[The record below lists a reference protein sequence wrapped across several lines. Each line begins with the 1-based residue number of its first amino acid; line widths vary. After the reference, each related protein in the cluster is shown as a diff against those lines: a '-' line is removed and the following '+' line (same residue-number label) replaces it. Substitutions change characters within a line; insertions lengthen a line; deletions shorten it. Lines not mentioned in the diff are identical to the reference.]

1 MPMRVSSAAL
11 DSSLTA
17 IRRNLRTVVS
27 LSVLL
32 VLATALVIGVG
43 FGLFVAGATVAAG
56 IALGA
61 AVAPPDPVAAL
72 AVGRKAG
79 LPPRLITLI
88 QGEGLLNDAT
98 ALTILAVAVSAA
110 RGDGFSTPA
119 ALGQFLLASVGGVAA
134 GMAVAYG
141 VRPLRRLRSDPL
153 SSNAISL
160 ATPFVAY
167 LLGEAVHV
175 SGVLA
180 VVVAGLIIGHNNP
193 SWASGAS
200 RLQTGAV
207 WRLVDFLLEGFVFL
221 LIGQQLPNVI
231 AGLDEYATST
241 VVTASSI
248 TVGVVLLLRPLWLWL
263 TEHLPQSLHT
273 RLTEQDLDGDGE
285 PDDALTPNAPG
296 RLSGREI
303 VVLSWAGTR
312 GVISLAAI
320 FTLPLVTDDG
330 SPFPD
335 RDLLLFCAFL
345 TVLVTLV
352 GQGLTFAPLVRAL
365 GLRADAADQAR
376 LRNQA
381 RIAAVEAALRRLEEM
396 EAEQHDDVD
405 DRAIGALRTQ
415 LRTRLRRY
423 RHRLDLLDN
432 AEAADDIGQLLADE
446 QEHEALEQEVH
457 QPPHRA
463 GLQAAGPRRPAR
475 VVVAGLIIGHHNPSW
490 ASGASRLQTG
500 AVWRLVDF
508 LLEGFV
514 FLLIGQQLPNVIRG
528 LGDYATSTIATAS
541 AITVGVVLLLRPLW
555 LWLTEHLP
563 QSLHMRL
570 TEQDLDGD
578 GEPDARNPA
587 AGRLSGREI
596 VVLSWAGTR
605 GLVKVRGRVDGH
617 PFESSFMALGDGT
630 HKLPVKADV
639 RKAIGKQAGDT
650 VTVHLDERIG

>member
-1 MPMRVSSAAL
+1 MVPVSPETMLLLVLGGVAVIVGVHWVADRTGLPEAALLTLLGIAYAVLPGPNVPLEPDLILTLVLPPLLYSAAL

-17 IRRNLRTVVS
+17 IRHNLRTVVS

-32 VLATALVIGVG
+32 VFATAVVIGVG

-98 ALTILAVAVSAA
+98 ALTILSVAVSAA
-110 RGDGFSTPA
+110 RGDGFSTPS

-141 VRPLRRLRSDPL
+141 VRPLRRLRADPL

-180 VVVAGLIIGHNNP
+180 
-193 SWASGAS
+193 
-200 RLQTGAV
+200 
-207 WRLVDFLLEGFVFL
+207 
-221 LIGQQLPNVI
+221 
-231 AGLDEYATST
+231 
-241 VVTASSI
+241 
-248 TVGVVLLLRPLWLWL
+248 
-263 TEHLPQSLHT
+263 
-273 RLTEQDLDGDGE
+273 
-285 PDDALTPNAPG
+285 
-296 RLSGREI
+296 
-303 VVLSWAGTR
+303 
-312 GVISLAAI
+312 
-320 FTLPLVTDDG
+320 
-330 SPFPD
+330 
-335 RDLLLFCAFL
+335 
-345 TVLVTLV
+345 
-352 GQGLTFAPLVRAL
+352 
-365 GLRADAADQAR
+365 
-376 LRNQA
+376 
-381 RIAAVEAALRRLEEM
+381 
-396 EAEQHDDVD
+396 
-405 DRAIGALRTQ
+405 
-415 LRTRLRRY
+415 
-423 RHRLDLLDN
+423 
-432 AEAADDIGQLLADE
+432 
-446 QEHEALEQEVH
+446 
-457 QPPHRA
+457 
-463 GLQAAGPRRPAR
+463 

-514 FLLIGQQLPNVIRG
+514 FLLIGQQLPNVIAG
-528 LGDYATSTIATAS
+528 LTEYATSTIVIAS
-541 AITVGVVLLLRPLW
+541 SITVGVVLLLRPLW

-563 QSLHMRL
+563 QALHTRL

-578 GEPDARNPA
+578 GEPDDGRTASAP
-587 AGRLSGREI
+587 GRLSGREI

-605 GLVKVRGRVDGH
+605 GVISLAAIFTLPLVADDGSPFPDRDLLLFCAFLAVLVTLVGQGLTFAPLVR
-617 PFESSFMALGDGT
+617 ALG
-630 HKLPVKADV
+630 LRADAADQARLRNEARIAAV
-639 RKAIGKQAGDT
+639 EAALRRLDEMEDEQHDDVDDRAIGALRTQLRTRLGRYRHRLDVLDNAEAGEIPLSPEYEAALRLRRSVIEAQRLELLRWRDVGRLPDESLRT
-650 VTVHLDERIG
+650 LERELDHEEGLLPKRGG